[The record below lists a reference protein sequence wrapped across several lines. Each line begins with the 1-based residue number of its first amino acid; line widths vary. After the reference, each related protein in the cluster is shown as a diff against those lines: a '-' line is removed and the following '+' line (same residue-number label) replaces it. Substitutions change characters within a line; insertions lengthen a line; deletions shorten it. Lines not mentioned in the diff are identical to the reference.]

1 MEHLIRY
8 DEEGRPYSSRGWE
21 VALSHL
27 AWYETVENKVE
38 ERLGC
43 TMEGLLDKLEQGYLL
58 VRGVNVRDLAQF
70 PEVHGKV
77 GSE

>member
-43 TMEGLLDKLEQGYLL
+43 TMEGLLDKLE
-58 VRGVNVRDLAQF
+58 
-70 PEVHGKV
+70 
-77 GSE
+77 

>member
-38 ERLGC
+38 IGRASCRER
-43 TMEGLLDKLEQGYLL
+43 
-58 VRGVNVRDLAQF
+58 V
-70 PEVHGKV
+70 
-77 GSE
+77 

>member
-21 VALSHL
+21 VALSRL
-27 AWYETVENKVE
+27 AWYETAENKVE

-43 TMEGLLDKLEQGYLL
+43 TMEGLLDKLEQGHLL
-58 VRGVNVRDLAQF
+58 VRSVNIRDLAQF
-70 PEVHGKV
+70 PEVNGKV
-77 GSE
+77 GNE